1 MKKTLFIFLICFQ
14 LLNSCMKGERVDLVI
29 HNAQVHVMDENMSV
43 EEAIAIRDGKIV
55 EVGPERQILN
65 KYRSDETIDA
75 LGKDVYP
82 GFTDAHG
89 HIFAYAN
96 QKMSVDLVGCKSM
109 NEVIYRCE
117 KYLSRT
123 GKKFIV
129 GRGWD
134 QTLFQY
140 KEMPDYKAL
149 SEKFKNIP
157 VCLYRIDGHAALVNK
172 FLIKKAGISS
182 RSSING
188 GEVQL
193 INAEPSGI
201 LLDNA
206 MKLVEDFLPK
216 FSKSEWN
223 DKILEVQQELFQ
235 YGVTGVHEAG
245 IEFEQISI
253 LKNLIEQNKLKLNV
267 YAMLLPSEKN
277 KEFARKNGPY
287 NFRNLNIRSF
297 KVYADGALGSRGALL
312 KEKYADDKH
321 TNGLL
326 LTPISEIKSI
336 SNFCLNNGYQMN
348 THGIGDSA
356 ISIILDVCKNAYQVK
371 KDHRFRVEHAQ
382 VVNPRD
388 FQKFAD
394 YAVFPSVQP
403 THAVSDCRWVE
414 NRIGSNRLPG
424 AYAYKSLLNQF
435 GMLAIGT
442 DFPVESTNPFLTI
455 HAAVKRKN
463 KQNEPKNGFYMQESL
478 TLDEVLKGMTIWAA
492 FAEFNESKRGSLEK
506 GKEAT
511 IVIFDKPVIASD
523 LFIENFAWKTF
534 IKGRKV
540 YEQGEL

>member
-1 MKKTLFIFLICFQ
+1 MYRILSFSLLLIV
-14 LLNSCMKGERVDLVI
+14 LLASCMKGEHVDLII
-29 HNAQVHVMDENMSV
+29 HNAQIHTMNEGMDV
-43 EEAIAIRDGKIV
+43 ADAVAIRDGKII

-65 KYRSDETIDA
+65 KYRSNETIDA
-75 LGKDVYP
+75 LGRDVYP
-82 GFTDAHG
+82 GLTDAHG
-89 HIFAYAN
+89 HIFSYAN
-96 QKMSVDLVGCKSM
+96 QKMNVDLVGCKSM
-109 NEVIYRCE
+109 NEVVYRCE

-123 GKKFIV
+123 GKNFIV

-134 QTLFQY
+134 QTLFSS

-157 VCLYRIDGHAALVNK
+157 VCLYRIDGHAALVND
-172 FLIKKAGISS
+172 FLIKKAGISECS
-182 RSSING
+182 AVDG

-193 INAEPSGI
+193 INGKPSGI

-253 LKNLIEQNKLKLNV
+253 LKNLIVQNKLNLNV
-267 YAMLLPSEKN
+267 YAMLLPTEKN

-312 KEKYADDKH
+312 KERYADDEH

-326 LTPISEIKSI
+326 LTPITEIKAI
-336 SNFCLNNGYQMN
+336 SNFCLKNDYQMN

-356 ISIILDVCKNAYQVK
+356 ISVILNLCKKAYTIK

-382 VVNPRD
+382 VIDPKD

-394 YAVFPSVQP
+394 YAFFPSVQP
-403 THAVSDCRWVE
+403 THAVSDCRWAE
-414 NRIGSNRLPG
+414 ERIGKKRMHG
-424 AYAYKSLLNQF
+424 AYAYRSLLNQF
-435 GMLAIGT
+435 GMIAIGT
-442 DFPVESTNPFLTI
+442 DFPVESINPFLTI
-455 HAAVKRKN
+455 HAAVQRKN
-463 KQNEPKNGFYMQESL
+463 KQNEPKNGFNMAEAIS
-478 TLDEVLKGMTIWAA
+478 LDEVMKGMTIWAA
-492 FAEFNESKRGSLEK
+492 FAEFNEAKRGSIEK

-511 IVIFDKPVIASD
+511 IVIFDKPLTSNA
-523 LFIENFAWKTF
+523 LFIENFAWKTL
-534 IKGRKV
+534 IRGKIV

>member
-1 MKKTLFIFLICFQ
+1 
-14 LLNSCMKGERVDLVI
+14 MKGERVDLII
-29 HNAQVHVMDENMSV
+29 HNAQVHVMDENMTI
-43 EEAIAIRDGKIV
+43 EEAIAIRDGKII
-55 EVGPERQILN
+55 ELGPERQILN

-117 KYLSRT
+117 KYLSLT

-134 QTLFQY
+134 QTFFSN
-140 KEMPDYKAL
+140 KEMPDYKTL
-149 SEKFKNIP
+149 SEKFNNIP
-157 VCLYRIDGHAALVNK
+157 VCLYRIDGHAALVND
-172 FLIKKAGISS
+172 FLIKKAGISECS
-182 RSSING
+182 AVNG

-193 INAEPSGI
+193 INGEPSGI

-206 MKLVEDFLPK
+206 MDLVKEFLPK
-216 FSKSEWN
+216 FPKSEWN
-223 DKILEVQQELFQ
+223 QKILEVQQELFQ

-267 YAMLLPSEKN
+267 YAMLLPTSKN
-277 KEFARKNGPY
+277 KDFARKNGPY
-287 NFRNLNIRSF
+287 NFRNLTIRSF

-312 KEKYADDKH
+312 KEKYTDDH
-321 TNGLL
+321 SNGLL
-326 LTPISEIKSI
+326 LTPITEIKGI
-336 SNFCLNNGYQMN
+336 ADFCLNNGYQMN

-356 ISIILDVCKNAYQVK
+356 VSIILDVCKHAFKSK

-382 VVNPRD
+382 VVNPND

-414 NRIGSNRLPG
+414 NRIGPNRLSG

-442 DFPVESTNPFLTI
+442 DFPVEATNPFLTI

-463 KQNEPKNGFYMQESL
+463 KQNEPKNGFFMQEAL

-492 FAEFNESKRGSLEK
+492 FAEFNEKKRGSLEK

-511 IVIFDKPVIASD
+511 LVIFDKPVIASD

-534 IKGRKV
+534 IGGRKV

>member
-1 MKKTLFIFLICFQ
+1 MKSIKIFFPLMLV
-14 LLNSCMKGERVDLVI
+14 LLTSCMKGQHVDLII
-29 HNAQVHVMDENMSV
+29 HNAKVHTMDDQLSV
-43 EEAIAIRDGKIV
+43 EEAVAIRDGNIV

-65 KYRSDETIDA
+65 KYSSDETIDA

-89 HIFAYAN
+89 HIFAYAI

-117 KYLSRT
+117 KYLSLT

-134 QTLFQY
+134 QTLFAS
-140 KEMPDYKAL
+140 KEMPNYKVL
-149 SEKFKNIP
+149 SDKFKNIP
-157 VCLYRIDGHAALVNK
+157 ICLYRIDGHAALINE
-172 FLIKKAGISS
+172 FLIKKARISEC
-182 RSSING
+182 RAVNG

-193 INAEPSGI
+193 INGEPSGI

-206 MKLVEDFLPK
+206 MKLVEEYLPK
-216 FSKSEWN
+216 FSESEWN
-223 DKILEVQQELFQ
+223 EKILEVQQELFQ

-245 IEFEQISI
+245 IEYDQISV
-253 LKNLIEQNKLKLNV
+253 LKKLIDQNKLKLNI
-267 YAMLLPSEKN
+267 YAMLLPTEQNRS
-277 KEFARKNGPY
+277 FARKKGPFSY
-287 NFRNLNIRSF
+287 QNLDIRSF

-312 KEKYADDKH
+312 KEKYADAVH

-326 LTPISEIKSI
+326 LTPISEIKDI
-336 SNFCLNNGYQMN
+336 ADFCLQNGYQMN

-356 ISIILDVCKNAYQVK
+356 ISIILNVCKDAYQLK

-382 VVNPRD
+382 VVDPID

-403 THAVSDCRWVE
+403 THAVSDCRWVKD
-414 NRIGSNRLPG
+414 RIGTKRMRG
-424 AYAYKSLLNQF
+424 AYACKSLLNQF

-442 DFPVESTNPFLTI
+442 DFPVESINPFLTI
-455 HAAVKRKN
+455 HAAVQRKN
-463 KQNEPKNGFYMQESL
+463 KQNEPKGGFYMNEALS
-478 TLDEVLKGMTIWAA
+478 LDEVIKGMTIWAA
-492 FAEFNESKRGSLEK
+492 FAEFKESKRGTIEK

-511 IVIFDKPVIASD
+511 LVIFDKSVFSNQ
-523 LFIENFAWKTF
+523 LFLQNFAWKTY
-534 IKGRKV
+534 IKGNLV

>member
-1 MKKTLFIFLICFQ
+1 
-14 LLNSCMKGERVDLVI
+14 MKGEYVDLII
-29 HNAQVHVMDENMSV
+29 HNARVHTMDENMSI
-43 EEAIAIRDGKIV
+43 EEAIAIRDGKII

-65 KYRSDETIDA
+65 KYRSVETIDA

-117 KYLSRT
+117 KYLSLT

-134 QTLFQY
+134 QTLFSD
-140 KEMPDYKAL
+140 KEMPNYKAL

-157 VCLYRIDGHAALVNK
+157 VCLYRIDGHAALINK
-172 FLIKKAGISS
+172 FLIKKVGISA

-206 MKLVEDFLPK
+206 MKLVEEYLPK
-216 FSKSEWN
+216 FSESEWN
-223 DKILEVQQELFQ
+223 EKILEAQQELFQ

-245 IEFEQISI
+245 IEYEQIAI
-253 LKNLIEQNKLKLNV
+253 LKKLISQNKLKLNI
-267 YAMLLPSEKN
+267 YAMLLPTAKN
-277 KEFARKNGPY
+277 KEFASKNGPY
-287 NFRNLNIRSF
+287 NYRNLSIRSF

-312 KEKYADDKH
+312 KEKYVDNEH

-326 LTPISEIKSI
+326 LTPISEIRSI
-336 SNFCLNNGYQMN
+336 SDFCLNNDYQMN

-356 ISIILDVCKNAYQVK
+356 ISIILDVCKNAFQVK
-371 KDHRFRVEHAQ
+371 KDHRYRVEHAQ
-382 VVNPRD
+382 IVDPRD

-414 NRIGSNRLPG
+414 DRIGKDRICG

-455 HAAVKRKN
+455 HAAVQRKN
-463 KQNEPKNGFYMQESL
+463 KQNEPKFGFYMKEAL
-478 TLDEVLKGMTIWAA
+478 TLDEVIKGMTIWAA
-492 FAEFNESKRGSLEK
+492 FAEFSESKRGSLEK

-511 IVIFDKPVIASD
+511 LVIFDKPVVSSE
-523 LFIENFAWKTF
+523 LFVENFAWKTL
-534 IKGRKV
+534 IKGRMV
-540 YEQGEL
+540 YQQGQL

>member
-1 MKKTLFIFLICFQ
+1 MFRILSFSLLLIV
-14 LLNSCMKGERVDLVI
+14 LLASCMKGEHVDLII
-29 HNAQVHVMDENMSV
+29 HNAQIHTMNEGMDV
-43 EEAIAIRDGKIV
+43 ADAVAIRDGKII

-75 LGKDVYP
+75 LGRDVYP
-82 GFTDAHG
+82 GLTDAHG
-89 HIFAYAN
+89 HIFSYAN
-96 QKMSVDLVGCKSM
+96 QKMNVDLVGCKSM
-109 NEVIYRCE
+109 NEVVYRCE

-134 QTLFQY
+134 QTLFSS

-157 VCLYRIDGHAALVNK
+157 VCLYRIDGHAALVND
-172 FLIKKAGISS
+172 FLIKKAGISEWS
-182 RSSING
+182 AVDG

-193 INAEPSGI
+193 INGKPSGI

-253 LKNLIEQNKLKLNV
+253 LKNLIAQNKLNLNI
-267 YAMLLPSEKN
+267 YAMLLPTEKN

-312 KEKYADDKH
+312 KERYADDEH

-326 LTPISEIKSI
+326 LTPITEIKAI
-336 SNFCLNNGYQMN
+336 SNFCLKNGYQMN

-382 VVNPRD
+382 VIDPKD

-394 YAVFPSVQP
+394 NAIFPSVQP
-403 THAVSDCRWVE
+403 THAVSDCRWAE
-414 NRIGSNRLPG
+414 ERIGKKRMHG
-424 AYAYKSLLNQF
+424 AYAYRSLLNQF
-435 GMLAIGT
+435 GMIAIGT
-442 DFPVESTNPFLTI
+442 DFPVESINPFLTI
-455 HAAVKRKN
+455 HAAVQRKN
-463 KQNEPKNGFYMQESL
+463 KQNEPKNGFNMAEAIS
-478 TLDEVLKGMTIWAA
+478 LDEVMKGMTIWAA
-492 FAEFNESKRGSLEK
+492 FAEFNEAKRGSIEK

-511 IVIFDKPVIASD
+511 IVIFDKPLTSNA
-523 LFIENFAWKTF
+523 LFIENFAWKTL
-534 IKGRKV
+534 IRGKIV

>member
-1 MKKTLFIFLICFQ
+1 
-14 LLNSCMKGERVDLVI
+14 MKGERVDLII
-29 HNAQVHVMDENMSV
+29 HNARVHVMDEQMSL
-43 EEAIAIRDGKIV
+43 EEAVAIRDGKII

-65 KYRSDETIDA
+65 KYRSDQTIDA

-117 KYLSRT
+117 KYLSLT
-123 GKKFIV
+123 GKKFMV

-134 QTLFQY
+134 QTLFSS

-157 VCLYRIDGHAALVNK
+157 VCLYRIDGHAALVNE
-172 FLIKKAGISS
+172 FLIKKAGISECS
-182 RSSING
+182 VVDG
-188 GEVQL
+188 GEVEL
-193 INAEPSGI
+193 INGKPSGI

-253 LKNLIEQNKLKLNV
+253 LKNLIAQNKLNLNV
-267 YAMLLPSEKN
+267 YAMLLPTEKN

-312 KEKYADDKH
+312 KDKYADDEH

-326 LTPISEIKSI
+326 LTPITEIKDI
-336 SNFCLNNGYQMN
+336 SNFCLKNGYQMN

-463 KQNEPKNGFYMQESL
+463 KQNEPKNGFYMQEAL

-511 IVIFDKPVIASD
+511 LVIFDKPLVTGD
-523 LFIENFAWKTF
+523 WFIENFAWKTF

>member
-14 LLNSCMKGERVDLVI
+14 LLNSCMKGERVDLII

-134 QTLFQY
+134 QTLFLN

-157 VCLYRIDGHAALVNK
+157 VCLYRIDGHAALVNE
-172 FLIKKAGISS
+172 FLIKKARISEFS
-182 RSSING
+182 AVNG

-193 INAEPSGI
+193 INGEPSGI

-206 MKLVEDFLPK
+206 MKLVEEFLPK

-223 DKILEVQQELFQ
+223 EKIQEVQQELFQ

-245 IEFEQISI
+245 IEYEQISI

-326 LTPISEIKSI
+326 LTPISEIKRI

-414 NRIGSNRLPG
+414 NRIGSNRLSG

>member
-1 MKKTLFIFLICFQ
+1 MKRHLLFSFICVLFLH
-14 LLNSCMKGERVDLVI
+14 SCMKGEHVDLII
-29 HNAQVHVMDENMSV
+29 HNAQVHVMDDDMSV
-43 EEAIAIRDGKIV
+43 EEAIAISDGKII

-117 KYLSRT
+117 KYLSLT

-134 QTLFQY
+134 QTMFSN
-140 KEMPDYKAL
+140 KEMPDYKVL
-149 SEKFKNIP
+149 SKKFKNIP
-157 VCLYRIDGHAALVNK
+157 VCLYRIDGHAALINK
-172 FLIKKAGISS
+172 FLINKAGISKYS
-182 RSSING
+182 AVNG

-193 INAEPSGI
+193 INGEPSGI

-206 MKLVEDFLPK
+206 MKLVEEFLPK
-216 FSKSEWN
+216 FTNSEWSE
-223 DKILEVQQELFQ
+223 KILEVQQELFQ

-253 LKNLIEQNKLKLNV
+253 LKNLIEKNKLKLNV
-267 YAMLLPSEKN
+267 YAMLLPTEKN
-277 KEFARKNGPY
+277 KAFAHKNGPY
-287 NFRNLNIRSF
+287 NFRNLTIRSF

-312 KEKYADDKH
+312 KEKYADDEH

-326 LTPISEIKSI
+326 LTPISEIKGI
-336 SNFCLNNGYQMN
+336 SEFCLNNGYQMN

-356 ISIILDVCKNAYQVK
+356 ISIILDVCKLAYQVK

-382 VVNPRD
+382 VVNPND
-388 FQKFAD
+388 FRKFAD

-414 NRIGSNRLPG
+414 NRLGTNGMSG
-424 AYAYKSLLNQF
+424 AYAYRSLLNQF

-442 DFPVESTNPFLTI
+442 DFPVEATNPFLTI

-463 KQNEPKNGFYMQESL
+463 KQNEPKNGFFMQEALS
-478 TLDEVLKGMTIWAA
+478 LDEVLKGMTIWAA
-492 FAEFNESKRGSLEK
+492 FSEFSESKRGSLEK

-511 IVIFDKPVIASD
+511 LVIFDKPVVASD

-534 IKGRKV
+534 IGGRKV

>member
-1 MKKTLFIFLICFQ
+1 MFRILSISLLLIV
-14 LLNSCMKGERVDLVI
+14 LLASCMKGEHVDLII
-29 HNAQVHVMDENMSV
+29 HNAQIHTMNEGMDV
-43 EEAIAIRDGKIV
+43 ADAVAIRDGKII

-75 LGKDVYP
+75 LGRDVYP
-82 GFTDAHG
+82 GLTDAHG
-89 HIFAYAN
+89 HIFSYAN
-96 QKMSVDLVGCKSM
+96 QKMNVDLVGCKSM
-109 NEVIYRCE
+109 NEVVYRCE

-134 QTLFQY
+134 QTLFSS

-157 VCLYRIDGHAALVNK
+157 VCLYRIDGHAALVND
-172 FLIKKAGISS
+172 FLIKKAGISECS
-182 RSSING
+182 AVDG

-193 INAEPSGI
+193 INGKPSGI

-216 FSKSEWN
+216 FSKIEWN

-245 IEFEQISI
+245 IEFEQIST
-253 LKNLIEQNKLKLNV
+253 LKNLIAQNKLNLNV
-267 YAMLLPSEKN
+267 YAMLLPTEKN

-312 KEKYADDKH
+312 KKSYSDSPH
-321 TNGLL
+321 SNGLL
-326 LTPISEIKSI
+326 LTKTSEIEKI
-336 SNFCLNNGYQMN
+336 MNFCLENDYQMN

-356 ISIILDVCKNAYQVK
+356 ISVILNLCKKAYTIK

-382 VVNPRD
+382 VIDPKD

-394 YAVFPSVQP
+394 YAIFPSVQP
-403 THAVSDCRWVE
+403 THAVSDCRWAE
-414 NRIGSNRLPG
+414 ERIGKKRMHG
-424 AYAYKSLLNQF
+424 AYAYRSLLNQF
-435 GMLAIGT
+435 GMIAIGT
-442 DFPVESTNPFLTI
+442 DFPVESINPFLTI
-455 HAAVKRKN
+455 HAAVQRKN
-463 KQNEPKNGFYMQESL
+463 KQNEPKNGFNMAEAIS
-478 TLDEVLKGMTIWAA
+478 LDEVMKGMTIWAA
-492 FAEFNESKRGSLEK
+492 FAEFNEAKRGSIEK

-511 IVIFDKPVIASD
+511 IVIFDKPLTSNA
-523 LFIENFAWKTF
+523 LFIENFAWKTL
-534 IKGRKV
+534 IRGKIV

>member
-1 MKKTLFIFLICFQ
+1 MKKSLFFFLICLY
-14 LLNSCMKGERVDLVI
+14 LLNSCMKGERVDLII

-96 QKMSVDLVGCKSM
+96 QKMSVDLVGCKSI

-134 QTLFQY
+134 QTLFSN
-140 KEMPDYKAL
+140 KEMPDYKDL

-157 VCLYRIDGHAALVNK
+157 VCLYRIDGHAALVNE
-172 FLIKKAGISS
+172 FLIKKARISEF
-182 RSSING
+182 RAVNG

-193 INAEPSGI
+193 INGEPSGI

-206 MKLVEDFLPK
+206 MKLVEEYLPK

-223 DKILEVQQELFQ
+223 EKILEVQQELFQ

-245 IEFEQISI
+245 IEYEQISI
-253 LKNLIEQNKLKLNV
+253 LKNLIEQNKLNLNV

-312 KEKYADDKH
+312 KEKYADDEH

-356 ISIILDVCKNAYQVK
+356 ISIILDVCKNAFQVK

-455 HAAVKRKN
+455 HAAVKHKN
-463 KQNEPKNGFYMQESL
+463 KQNEPKNGFYMQEAL

>member
-1 MKKTLFIFLICFQ
+1 
-14 LLNSCMKGERVDLVI
+14 MKGEHVDLII
-29 HNAQVHVMDENMSV
+29 HNAQIHTMNEGMDV
-43 EEAIAIRDGKIV
+43 ADAVAIRDGRII

-65 KYRSDETIDA
+65 KYRSNETIDA
-75 LGKDVYP
+75 LGRDVYP
-82 GFTDAHG
+82 GLTDAHG
-89 HIFAYAN
+89 HIFSYAN
-96 QKMSVDLVGCKSM
+96 QKMNVDLVGCKSM
-109 NEVIYRCE
+109 NEVVYRCE

-134 QTLFQY
+134 QTLFSS

-157 VCLYRIDGHAALVNK
+157 VCLYRIDGHAALVND
-172 FLIKKAGISS
+172 FLIKKAGISECS
-182 RSSING
+182 AVDG

-193 INAEPSGI
+193 INGKPSGI

-253 LKNLIEQNKLKLNV
+253 LKNLIVQNKLNLNV
-267 YAMLLPSEKN
+267 YAMLLPTEKN
-277 KEFARKNGPY
+277 KEFARKNGTY

-312 KEKYADDKH
+312 KKSYSDSPH
-321 TNGLL
+321 SNGLL
-326 LTPISEIKSI
+326 LTKTSEIEKI
-336 SNFCLNNGYQMN
+336 MNFCLENDYQMN

-356 ISIILDVCKNAYQVK
+356 ISVILNLCKKAYTIK

-382 VVNPRD
+382 VIDPKD

-394 YAVFPSVQP
+394 YAIFPSVQP
-403 THAVSDCRWVE
+403 THAVSDCRWAE
-414 NRIGSNRLPG
+414 ERIGKKRMHG
-424 AYAYKSLLNQF
+424 AYAYRSLLNQF
-435 GMLAIGT
+435 GMIAIGT
-442 DFPVESTNPFLTI
+442 DFPVESINPFLTI
-455 HAAVKRKN
+455 HAAVQRKN
-463 KQNEPKNGFYMQESL
+463 KQNEPKNGFNMAEAIS
-478 TLDEVLKGMTIWAA
+478 LDEVMKGMTIWAA
-492 FAEFNESKRGSLEK
+492 FAEFNEAKRGSIEK

-511 IVIFDKPVIASD
+511 IVIFDKPLTSNA
-523 LFIENFAWKTF
+523 LFIENFAWKTL
-534 IKGRKV
+534 IRGKIV

>member
-1 MKKTLFIFLICFQ
+1 MYRILSFSLLLIV
-14 LLNSCMKGERVDLVI
+14 LLASCMKGEHVDLII
-29 HNAQVHVMDENMSV
+29 HNAQIHTMNEGMDV
-43 EEAIAIRDGKIV
+43 ADAVAIRDGRII

-65 KYRSDETIDA
+65 KYRSNETIDA
-75 LGKDVYP
+75 LGRDVYP
-82 GFTDAHG
+82 GLTDAHG
-89 HIFAYAN
+89 HIFSYAN
-96 QKMSVDLVGCKSM
+96 QKMNVDLVGCKSM
-109 NEVIYRCE
+109 NEVVYRCE

-134 QTLFQY
+134 QTLFSS

-157 VCLYRIDGHAALVNK
+157 VCLYRIDGHAALVND
-172 FLIKKAGISS
+172 FLIKKAGISECS
-182 RSSING
+182 AVDG

-193 INAEPSGI
+193 INGKPSGI

-253 LKNLIEQNKLKLNV
+253 LKNLIVQNKLNLNV
-267 YAMLLPSEKN
+267 YAMLLPTEKN
-277 KEFARKNGPY
+277 KEFARKNGTY

-312 KEKYADDKH
+312 KKSYSDSPH
-321 TNGLL
+321 SNGLL
-326 LTPISEIKSI
+326 LTKTSEIEKI
-336 SNFCLNNGYQMN
+336 MNFCLENDYQMN

-356 ISIILDVCKNAYQVK
+356 ISVILNLCKKAYTIK

-382 VVNPRD
+382 VIDPKD

-394 YAVFPSVQP
+394 YAIFPSVQP
-403 THAVSDCRWVE
+403 THAVSDCRWAE
-414 NRIGSNRLPG
+414 ERIGKKRMHG
-424 AYAYKSLLNQF
+424 AYAYRSLLNQF
-435 GMLAIGT
+435 GMIAIGT
-442 DFPVESTNPFLTI
+442 DFPVESINPFLTI
-455 HAAVKRKN
+455 HAAVQRKN
-463 KQNEPKNGFYMQESL
+463 KQNEPKNGFNMAEAIS
-478 TLDEVLKGMTIWAA
+478 LDEVMKGMTIWAA
-492 FAEFNESKRGSLEK
+492 FAEFNEAKRGSIEK

-511 IVIFDKPVIASD
+511 IVIFDKPLTSNA
-523 LFIENFAWKTF
+523 LFIENFAWKTL
-534 IKGRKV
+534 IRGKIV